1 MEHDAQSEVINLL
14 KDLHKKVGYLEKK
27 IDLLSEGSTQR
38 FSKSRSYG
46 QGARGQGGTRS
57 SVDTRGGRSQGGFSR
72 YNDKYKSTFGAK
84 SEGIAKWYDKKKGSG
99 EKSVGPRGK
108 KKAHKPSLSQPEGH

>member
-1 MEHDAQSEVINLL
+1 MENDAQSEVINLL

-46 QGARGQGGTRS
+46 QGSRGQDGTRS
-57 SVDTRGGRSQGGFSR
+57 RVDKRGGRSQGGFSR
-72 YNDKYKSTFGAK
+72 YKDKHESAFGAK
-84 SEGIAKWYDKKKGSG
+84 SEGTAKWYDKKKGSG

-108 KKAHKPSLSQPEGH
+108 RKAYKPADKKRSK